1 MKTALKIA
9 WRYLFAKKQFNA
21 IHIITAIS
29 SVAVGVVTA
38 AMICVLSVM
47 NGFGVMIEH
56 LFSQFDPDLRITSQ
70 SGKSFVISEEKKSK
84 LLELP
89 SINLIS
95 ESISETA
102 LAYFEEKQMPVQ
114 LMGVD
119 SVFGQLT
126 NIENIIEQVAQLE
139 CIKPYILCGGTA
151 LAMQVGHRK
160 SEDLDFMM
168 WRISKTE
175 KPEVNWNLIEK
186 ELKEKIGEIE
196 NFNMLGFDQVEF
208 VVKGVKFSF
217 FVSDNLSPVTKP
229 IDYLGNIRLADI
241 ESIMAMKME
250 VMLRRMKFRDYYDIY
265 CMLQEGYSI
274 HNGMEKALNL
284 SRHRL
289 SSKNIVA
296 MLLGGQFIPDNNFAT
311 LEPKYDVTKEQI
323 REYVMQKLKE

>member
-1 MKTALKIA
+1 MRQGLT
-9 WRYLFAKKQFNA
+9 
-21 IHIITAIS
+21 
-29 SVAVGVVTA
+29 
-38 AMICVLSVM
+38 
-47 NGFGVMIEH
+47 
-56 LFSQFDPDLRITSQ
+56 
-70 SGKSFVISEEKKSK
+70 
-84 LLELP
+84 
-89 SINLIS
+89 
-95 ESISETA
+95 
-102 LAYFEEKQMPVQ
+102 
-114 LMGVD
+114 
-119 SVFGQLT
+119 T

-151 LAMQVGHRK
+151 LAMQIGHRK

-217 FVSDNLSPVTKP
+217 FVSDNLSPVTQP

-274 HNGMEKALNL
+274 HNGIEKALNL

-289 SSKNIVA
+289 SSKNIIA

-323 REYVMQKLKE
+323 REYIMQKLKE

>member
-1 MKTALKIA
+1 MRQGLT
-9 WRYLFAKKQFNA
+9 
-21 IHIITAIS
+21 
-29 SVAVGVVTA
+29 
-38 AMICVLSVM
+38 
-47 NGFGVMIEH
+47 
-56 LFSQFDPDLRITSQ
+56 
-70 SGKSFVISEEKKSK
+70 
-84 LLELP
+84 
-89 SINLIS
+89 
-95 ESISETA
+95 
-102 LAYFEEKQMPVQ
+102 
-114 LMGVD
+114 
-119 SVFGQLT
+119 T
-126 NIENIIEQVAQLE
+126 NIEAIIEQVAQLE

-151 LAMQVGHRK
+151 LAIQIGHRK

-175 KPEVNWNLIEK
+175 KPEVNWNAIER

-217 FVSDNLSPVTKP
+217 FVSDNLSPVTAP
-229 IDYLGNIRLADI
+229 TEYLGNIRLADI

-274 HNGMEKALNL
+274 HNGIEKALNL

-289 SSKNIVA
+289 SSKNIIA
-296 MLLGGQFIPDNNFAT
+296 MLLGGRFIPDNNFAT

-323 REYVMQKLKE
+323 REYIMQKLKE

>member
-1 MKTALKIA
+1 MRQGLT
-9 WRYLFAKKQFNA
+9 
-21 IHIITAIS
+21 
-29 SVAVGVVTA
+29 
-38 AMICVLSVM
+38 
-47 NGFGVMIEH
+47 
-56 LFSQFDPDLRITSQ
+56 
-70 SGKSFVISEEKKSK
+70 
-84 LLELP
+84 
-89 SINLIS
+89 
-95 ESISETA
+95 
-102 LAYFEEKQMPVQ
+102 
-114 LMGVD
+114 
-119 SVFGQLT
+119 T

-151 LAMQVGHRK
+151 LAMQIGHRK

-229 IDYLGNIRLADI
+229 IDYLGNSRLADI

>member
-1 MKTALKIA
+1 MRQGLT
-9 WRYLFAKKQFNA
+9 
-21 IHIITAIS
+21 
-29 SVAVGVVTA
+29 
-38 AMICVLSVM
+38 
-47 NGFGVMIEH
+47 
-56 LFSQFDPDLRITSQ
+56 
-70 SGKSFVISEEKKSK
+70 
-84 LLELP
+84 
-89 SINLIS
+89 
-95 ESISETA
+95 
-102 LAYFEEKQMPVQ
+102 
-114 LMGVD
+114 
-119 SVFGQLT
+119 T
-126 NIENIIEQVAQLE
+126 NIEAIIEQVAQLE

-151 LAMQVGHRK
+151 LAIQIGHRK

-175 KPEVNWNLIEK
+175 KPEVNWNAIER

-208 VVKGVKFSF
+208 VVRGVKFSF
-217 FVSDNLSPVTKP
+217 FVSDNLSPVTAP
-229 IDYLGNIRLADI
+229 TEYLGNIRLADI

-274 HNGMEKALNL
+274 QKGIEKALNL

-289 SSKNIVA
+289 SSKNIIA

-323 REYVMQKLKE
+323 REYIMQKLKE

>member
-1 MKTALKIA
+1 MRQGLT
-9 WRYLFAKKQFNA
+9 
-21 IHIITAIS
+21 
-29 SVAVGVVTA
+29 
-38 AMICVLSVM
+38 
-47 NGFGVMIEH
+47 
-56 LFSQFDPDLRITSQ
+56 
-70 SGKSFVISEEKKSK
+70 
-84 LLELP
+84 
-89 SINLIS
+89 
-95 ESISETA
+95 
-102 LAYFEEKQMPVQ
+102 
-114 LMGVD
+114 
-119 SVFGQLT
+119 T
-126 NIENIIEQVAQLE
+126 NIEAIIEQVAQLE

-151 LAMQVGHRK
+151 LAIQIGHRK

-175 KPEVNWNLIEK
+175 KPEVNWNAIER

-217 FVSDNLSPVTKP
+217 FVSDNLSPVTAP
-229 IDYLGNIRLADI
+229 TEYLGNIRLADI

-274 HNGMEKALNL
+274 HNGIEKALSL

-289 SSKNIVA
+289 SSKNIIA

-311 LEPKYDVTKEQI
+311 LEPKFDVTKEQI
-323 REYVMQKLKE
+323 REYIMQKLKE

>member
-1 MKTALKIA
+1 MRQGLT
-9 WRYLFAKKQFNA
+9 
-21 IHIITAIS
+21 
-29 SVAVGVVTA
+29 
-38 AMICVLSVM
+38 
-47 NGFGVMIEH
+47 
-56 LFSQFDPDLRITSQ
+56 
-70 SGKSFVISEEKKSK
+70 
-84 LLELP
+84 
-89 SINLIS
+89 
-95 ESISETA
+95 
-102 LAYFEEKQMPVQ
+102 
-114 LMGVD
+114 
-119 SVFGQLT
+119 T
-126 NIENIIEQVAQLE
+126 NIEAIIEQVAQLE

-151 LAMQVGHRK
+151 LAIQIGHRK

-175 KPEVNWNLIEK
+175 KPEVNWNAIER

-208 VVKGVKFSF
+208 VVRGVKFSF
-217 FVSDNLSPVTKP
+217 FVSDNLSPVTAP
-229 IDYLGNIRLADI
+229 TEYLGNIRLADI

-274 HNGMEKALNL
+274 RNGIEKALNL

-289 SSKNIVA
+289 SSKNIIA

-323 REYVMQKLKE
+323 REYIMQKLKE

>member
-1 MKTALKIA
+1 MRQGLT
-9 WRYLFAKKQFNA
+9 
-21 IHIITAIS
+21 
-29 SVAVGVVTA
+29 
-38 AMICVLSVM
+38 
-47 NGFGVMIEH
+47 
-56 LFSQFDPDLRITSQ
+56 
-70 SGKSFVISEEKKSK
+70 
-84 LLELP
+84 
-89 SINLIS
+89 
-95 ESISETA
+95 
-102 LAYFEEKQMPVQ
+102 
-114 LMGVD
+114 
-119 SVFGQLT
+119 T
-126 NIENIIEQVAQLE
+126 NIEAIIEQVAQLE

-151 LAMQVGHRK
+151 LAIQIGHRK

-175 KPEVNWNLIEK
+175 KPEVNWNAIER

-217 FVSDNLSPVTKP
+217 FVSDNLSPVTAP
-229 IDYLGNIRLADI
+229 TEYLGNIRLADI

-274 HNGMEKALNL
+274 HNGIEKALNL

-289 SSKNIVA
+289 SSKNIIA

-323 REYVMQKLKE
+323 RDYIMQKLKE

>member
-1 MKTALKIA
+1 MRLGLT
-9 WRYLFAKKQFNA
+9 
-21 IHIITAIS
+21 
-29 SVAVGVVTA
+29 
-38 AMICVLSVM
+38 
-47 NGFGVMIEH
+47 
-56 LFSQFDPDLRITSQ
+56 
-70 SGKSFVISEEKKSK
+70 
-84 LLELP
+84 
-89 SINLIS
+89 
-95 ESISETA
+95 
-102 LAYFEEKQMPVQ
+102 
-114 LMGVD
+114 
-119 SVFGQLT
+119 T
-126 NIENIIEQVAQLE
+126 NIEAIIEQVAQLE

-151 LAMQVGHRK
+151 LAIQIGHRK

-175 KPEVNWNLIEK
+175 KPEVNWNAIER

-208 VVKGVKFSF
+208 VVRGVKFSF
-217 FVSDNLSPVTKP
+217 FVSDNLSPVTAP
-229 IDYLGNIRLADI
+229 TEYLGNIRLADI

-274 HNGMEKALNL
+274 HNGIEKALNL

-289 SSKNIVA
+289 SSKNIIA

-323 REYVMQKLKE
+323 REYIMQKLKE